1 MLLRSHRTA
10 QAKRYI
16 TPRRISM
23 GPHQYEYA
31 TEVAKV
37 GYSGLAKRLC
47 RSASCRALERPLMQH
62 TIRNSSGRFLPV
74 ASSDCIQPWPLAV
87 ASQTNVPRSVMPKY
101 PGPVSCLDG
110 GFDFIVF
117 AFCLPFCSFQPAT
130 PSPSAARLFL
140 RAEPQK

>member
-62 TIRNSSGRFLPV
+62 AIRTLRWPII
-74 ASSDCIQPWPLAV
+74 ASSDCIQPLPLAL
-87 ASQTNVPRSVMPKY
+87 ASQTTVPRSVLPIY
-101 PGPVSCLDG
+101 PGSVFCFDGWLLSVISRVLPSVLSVS
-110 GFDFIVF
+110 I
-117 AFCLPFCSFQPAT
+117 
-130 PSPSAARLFL
+130 
-140 RAEPQK
+140 